1 MASLMEEYFYFNA
14 HKEEIVKDHLGE
26 YVAIK
31 GTKVLGYY
39 EDWATAFQDMAARE
53 IEAGT
58 FALRKCL
65 PMGES
70 DDISVASVWTR

>member
-31 GTKVLGYY
+31 GTKVLGYFNGMM
-39 EDWATAFQDMAARE
+39 EALNSTVEHQ
-53 IEAGT
+53 AGT
-58 FALRKCL
+58 VAVRKCL
-65 PMGES
+65 PVGES
-70 DDISVASVWTR
+70 DDISVVSVWTH